1 MRFSF
6 SDEQRELARML
17 RGLLQKSCPLTRVRD
32 VMLEAEGHDPALWSR
47 LCEELGLAALVI
59 PEEYG
64 GAGFGSVELAAVME
78 ELGRSLAPVPFLS
91 ATLGAQALL
100 RAGSDAQ
107 RNAHLP
113 SLASGERR
121 ATLAF
126 PQDCQLT
133 FRQQGDGFALS
144 GRITRTLDAHAADL
158 VIAPAVGANGD
169 RALFILEETALNGR
183 KRLATLDATRPWGEL
198 HVNAT
203 LPVGARLPG
212 DAPSVLQQVAEY
224 GAIALATEQVGL
236 AEACLEMA
244 VDYAKTRTQFER
256 PIGSFQAI
264 KHKCADMLLKVE
276 SARSAAYYA
285 AWALSVDA
293 PDVSELAHLAAAYCG
308 EAAFECAA
316 ENIQVHGGIG
326 FSWEHD
332 AHLYFKRARASE
344 RLFGAPAL
352 HREAV
357 AQLWLDG
364 AAD

>member
-1 MRFSF
+1 MV
-6 SDEQRELARML
+6 
-17 RGLLQKSCPLTRVRD
+17 RGLLQKSCPLPRVRE
-32 VMLEAEGHDPALWSR
+32 VMGRADGYDPELWTR

-78 ELGRSLAPVPFLS
+78 ELGRGLAPVPYLS
-91 ATLGAQALL
+91 AVLGAQALL
-100 RAGSDAQ
+100 LAGSDAQ
-107 RNAHLP
+107 REAHLP

-126 PQDCQLT
+126 PQDCQLS
-133 FRQQGDGFALS
+133 FESNGDGFSLS
-144 GRITRTLDAHAADL
+144 GHITRTLDAHAADL
-158 VIAPAVGANGD
+158 VIAPAAAPNGE
-169 RALFILEETALNGR
+169 RSLFILEETALSER
-183 KRLATLDATRPWGEL
+183 KRLATLDATRPWGSFE
-198 HVNAT
+198 VKCS
-203 LPVGARLPG
+203 LPEGARLPG
-212 DAPSVLQQVAEY
+212 DPRQALERLAEY
-224 GAIALATEQVGL
+224 GAIALAAEQVGVS
-236 AEACLEMA
+236 EACLEMA
-244 VDYAKTRTQFER
+244 VEYAKTRKQFDR

-308 EAAFECAA
+308 EAAFQCAA
-316 ENIQVHGGIG
+316 ENIQIHGGIG
-326 FSWEHD
+326 FTWEHD

-344 RLFGAPAL
+344 SLFGSPQS

-357 AQLWLDG
+357 AKLWLDAA
-364 AAD
+364 AADGA